1 MSDIYLYEDVP
12 VLKNKL
18 DIRDEK
24 TLDLIEAEQSR
35 ANMMILYERGFSDF
49 TPTGLRKIHQ
59 FLFGDIYDWA
69 GQYRI
74 INIEKRERLLGG
86 RSVWYS
92 NDEAI
97 PDDLEKAFTAISEK
111 QWEQFSREEFVHTLS
126 RLFPRVW
133 QVHPFREG
141 NTRTVV
147 MMMTLFLLG
156 GFELR
161 SDGRLFLFLR
171 RALGLLGLLCLR
183 LGCLGHVKQG
193 NLFPGFG
200 LGFQLTHGRGVIQ
213 NAVNHV
219 VVLLG
224 RHFSGLGGAFLL
236 GGDGKGV
243 RSVAHDKILT
253 VLGLVVEAIAC
264 GLQLLPAHVGYK
276 EATSWGLDALA
287 GEQFPWRKLFF
298 PLQEELRHR
307 RKAEAVT
314 VMGFLLA
321 AAIYHNNIRN

>member
-49 TPTGLRKIHQ
+49 TPAGLCELHR

-69 GQYRI
+69 GKYRL

-97 PDDLEKAFTAISEK
+97 PDDLEKAFTAISAK
-111 QWEQFSREEFVHTLS
+111 QWEQFSREEFVHDLA

-147 MMMTLFLLG
+147 MMMTLFVEHYGYYMDHELMAASAGYVRDSFVMASLDQISEYEHLERILMDAVCTEPIIYDEQTLDSG
-156 GFELR
+156 GQSER
-161 SDGRLFLFLR
+161 TE
-171 RALGLLGLLCLR
+171 
-183 LGCLGHVKQG
+183 KYQKY
-193 NLFPGFG
+193 
-200 LGFQLTHGRGVIQ
+200 Q
-213 NAVNHV
+213 
-219 VVLLG
+219 
-224 RHFSGLGGAFLL
+224 
-236 GGDGKGV
+236 
-243 RSVAHDKILT
+243 
-253 VLGLVVEAIAC
+253 
-264 GLQLLPAHVGYK
+264 K
-276 EATSWGLDALA
+276 EKY
-287 GEQFPWRKLFF
+287 EP
-298 PLQEELRHR
+298 
-307 RKAEAVT
+307 
-314 VMGFLLA
+314 
-321 AAIYHNNIRN
+321 